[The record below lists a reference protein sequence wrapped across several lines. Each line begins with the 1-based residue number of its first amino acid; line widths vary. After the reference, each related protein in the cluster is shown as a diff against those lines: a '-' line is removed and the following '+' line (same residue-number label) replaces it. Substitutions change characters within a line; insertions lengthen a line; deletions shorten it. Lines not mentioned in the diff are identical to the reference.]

1 MSWPE
6 DDQPCIST
14 EHLQPVGKPRPDIE
28 SSSKLSD
35 KPAKPVAFESPASRE
50 FDPGLAAVLSALAP
64 TYPEL
69 AERQAQMI
77 SYESPN
83 SVQAPDEE
91 PGAANDSVSDDKV
104 GVRTLPKAIER
115 HDSAN
120 ACFEEMTR
128 LSPRRLAATATAVI
142 ASSEP
147 NDRELKPAEEI
158 AEEITESQGSR
169 ADHSSETLSL
179 RPAAK
184 AETNHPLHAQTSCS
198 ETPVPG
204 AVHGSAISPTV
215 DKHFISTG
223 QPTVDTLP
231 AVQTVPKPDQ
241 GESHSPRKE
250 RLPSFSQFTGQLNE
264 LAEAA
269 ATREPQQPF
278 GHRHSQSFGS
288 ATSQSSAV
296 AYSTPAFARRPS
308 IQTSPVSNYAQSIR
322 SPTNTVNDN
331 SQAVYGSPQ
340 QYAAPLA
347 YFSHRR
353 LSNTHDGV
361 TSIYPAS
368 LPSAGTSS
376 SESHGHPGS
385 STDGYSTTHT
395 TPIDQPPTI
404 DGNPR
409 PILPP
414 PPGMPGTIMMGFK
427 CDYSGCTAPP
437 FQTQYLLT
445 SHKNVHSSS
454 RPHYCS
460 VNGCPRSEGG
470 KGFKRKNEMIRHG
483 LVHSSPGYICP
494 FCPERDHKYPRPDN
508 LQRHVRVHH
517 QDRDRDDPALR
528 EVLAQRQEGIG
539 KQRRRR
545 TNATGNVT

>member
-6 DDQPCIST
+6 DDQPCFST
-14 EHLQPVGKPRPDIE
+14 GHLHPVGKPRLGIE
-28 SSSKLSD
+28 SSSELSD
-35 KPAKPVAFESPASRE
+35 KPAGTVTTESAASRE

-64 TYPEL
+64 AYPEY
-69 AERQAQMI
+69 AEEQAQMI
-77 SYESPN
+77 SSGSPTF
-83 SVQAPDEE
+83 VQAPDEE
-91 PGAANDSVSDDKV
+91 PGTANDSASDGKV
-104 GVRTLPKAIER
+104 GARALPKAIER
-115 HDSAN
+115 HDSGN
-120 ACFEEMTR
+120 ACVEEMTR

-147 NDRELKPAEEI
+147 TDQEVKPAEEI
-158 AEEITESQGSR
+158 AESQGSK
-169 ADHSSETLSL
+169 ADHASETLSL
-179 RPAAK
+179 RPATI
-184 AETNHPLHAQTSCS
+184 AETNPPLTAQTSCS
-198 ETPVPG
+198 EAPVPG
-204 AVHGSAISPTV
+204 TVHGSAISPTV
-215 DKHFISTG
+215 DRHFISTG

-231 AVQTVPKPDQ
+231 AVQTLPKRDSA
-241 GESHSPRKE
+241 ESHSPRKE

-278 GHRHSQSFGS
+278 GHRHTQSFGS

-322 SPTNTVNDN
+322 SPTHTVNDN

-353 LSNTHDGV
+353 LSNTHDGA
-361 TSIYPAS
+361 TCMYPAS

-385 STDGYSTTHT
+385 STDGYSTNHT

-414 PPGMPGTIMMGFK
+414 PPGMAGSIMMGGFK
-427 CDYSGCTAPP
+427 CDFSGCTAPP

-445 SHKNVHSSS
+445 SHKNVHSSN

-460 VNGCPRSEGG
+460 VDGCPRSEGG

-517 QDRDRDDPALR
+517 QDKDRDDPALR

-539 KQRRRR
+539 KQRKRR

>member
-6 DDQPCIST
+6 DDQPCFST
-14 EHLQPVGKPRPDIE
+14 EHLQPVGKPRLDIGP
-28 SSSKLSD
+28 SSELSN
-35 KPAKPVAFESPASRE
+35 KPAEPVATESTASRE

-64 TYPEL
+64 AYPEF
-69 AERQAQMI
+69 AEKHAQMI
-77 SYESPN
+77 STGSPTV
-83 SVQAPDEE
+83 VQAPDEE
-91 PGAANDSVSDDKV
+91 PGTANDSVSNGKA
-104 GVRTLPKAIER
+104 GARPLPKTIER
-115 HDSAN
+115 HDSGH
-120 ACFEEMTR
+120 ACFEETTR

-142 ASSEP
+142 ASSERS
-147 NDRELKPAEEI
+147 DQELKP

-169 ADHSSETLSL
+169 ADHASETLSL
-179 RPAAK
+179 RPATK
-184 AETNHPLHAQTSCS
+184 AETNSPLNVRTSCS
-198 ETPVPG
+198 DAPASGMIHE
-204 AVHGSAISPTV
+204 SAISPTV
-215 DKHFISTG
+215 DRHFISTG
-223 QPTVDTLP
+223 QPTIDTLP

-241 GESHSPRKE
+241 AESHTPRKE

-278 GHRHSQSFGS
+278 GHRHTQSFGS
-288 ATSQSSAV
+288 STSQSSAV

-308 IQTSPVSNYAQSIR
+308 IQTSPVSNYAQNIR
-322 SPTNTVNDN
+322 SPTGTVNDN

-353 LSNTHDGV
+353 LSNTHDGA
-361 TSIYPAS
+361 TSMYPAS

-376 SESHGHPGS
+376 SESHGHAGS
-385 STDGYSTTHT
+385 STDGYSTNHT

-414 PPGMPGTIMMGFK
+414 PPGMPSSITMAFK

-445 SHKNVHSSS
+445 SHKNVHSSN

>member
-6 DDQPCIST
+6 DDQPCFST
-14 EHLQPVGKPRPDIE
+14 EHLQPVGRPRLDIE

-35 KPAKPVAFESPASRE
+35 KPVEPVTFESTASRE

-77 SYESPN
+77 SSGSPT

-91 PGAANDSVSDDKV
+91 PGAANGSVSDGKA
-104 GVRTLPKAIER
+104 GTRALPKAIER
-115 HDSAN
+115 HDSGN
-120 ACFEEMTR
+120 VCFEEMTR

-147 NDRELKPAEEI
+147 SDQELKPAEEI
-158 AEEITESQGSR
+158 TESQSSR

-179 RPAAK
+179 RPATR
-184 AETNHPLHAQTSCS
+184 AETNPPLNTQTSCS
-198 ETPVPG
+198 EAPVPG
-204 AVHGSAISPTV
+204 MVHGSAISPTV
-215 DKHFISTG
+215 DRHFFSTG

-241 GESHSPRKE
+241 GEPHSPRKE

-278 GHRHSQSFGS
+278 GHRHTQSFGS

-322 SPTNTVNDN
+322 SPTNTVNDS

-353 LSNTHDGV
+353 LSNTHDGT
-361 TSIYPAS
+361 TSMYPAS

-414 PPGMPGTIMMGFK
+414 PPGMPGSIMMGFK

-445 SHKNVHSSS
+445 SHKNVHSSN

>member
-6 DDQPCIST
+6 DDQPCFST

-35 KPAKPVAFESPASRE
+35 KPAEPVAFESTASRD

-69 AERQAQMI
+69 AERQAQMK
-77 SYESPN
+77 SSESPTF
-83 SVQAPDEE
+83 VQAADGD
-91 PGAANDSVSDDKV
+91 PGTVNDSVSDDKV
-104 GVRTLPKAIER
+104 GTRTHPKAIER
-115 HDSAN
+115 HDSGN
-120 ACFEEMTR
+120 ACFDEMTR

-147 NDRELKPAEEI
+147 SGRESKPAEEY
-158 AEEITESQGSR
+158 AEEITELQGSR

-179 RPAAK
+179 RPAAR
-184 AETNHPLHAQTSCS
+184 AETNPPLHAQTSCS

-204 AVHGSAISPTV
+204 TVHGSAISPTV
-215 DKHFISTG
+215 DRHFISTG

-231 AVQTVPKPDQ
+231 AVQTVQKADQ
-241 GESHSPRKE
+241 GEPHSPRKE

-288 ATSQSSAV
+288 ATSQSSAI

-353 LSNTHDGV
+353 LSNTHDGA

-414 PPGMPGTIMMGFK
+414 PPGMPGSIMMGFK

>member
-77 SYESPN
+77 SSESPP

-331 SQAVYGSPQ
+331 SQAVYGSPK

>member
-35 KPAKPVAFESPASRE
+35 KPATPVAFESPASRE

-77 SYESPN
+77 SSESPN

-120 ACFEEMTR
+120 TCFEEMTR

-278 GHRHSQSFGS
+278 GHRHSQSFVS